1 MKRLSLAV
9 VILLG
14 CGGINL
20 SPDWQKPCGGHVTA
34 ALSSVTLASDC
45 RTAKQGAGLAGDQA
59 APCAANAT
67 DCFAYCRQS
76 SMQLQ
81 LSSTA
86 VASAKIEIR
95 AVRLIDPATG
105 KVLEQLTHRD
115 PQQWSG
121 DQYVDWSE
129 VLSSM
134 ATLKATYKLSAS
146 QQISGYSSDA
156 SSRLSGPGSK
166 YRVEVDI
173 AVDGELRTLSI
184 EASREPEVVT

>member
-1 MKRLSLAV
+1 
-9 VILLG
+9 
-14 CGGINL
+14 
-20 SPDWQKPCGGHVTA
+20 
-34 ALSSVTLASDC
+34 
-45 RTAKQGAGLAGDQA
+45 
-59 APCAANAT
+59 
-67 DCFAYCRQS
+67 
-76 SMQLQ
+76 MQLQ

-86 VASAKIEIR
+86 VTAAKIEIR

-105 KVLEQLTHRD
+105 KVLEQLTHRE

-129 VLSSM
+129 VLSPR
-134 ATLKATYKLSAS
+134 ATLKATYKLSAA
-146 QQISGYSSDA
+146 QQISGYYSDA

-184 EASREPEVVT
+184 DASREPEVVT